1 MEEIKDTEQLVD
13 EIMEENEEV
22 VQDENS
28 EEDLLDLLE
37 ETPSEEDEY
46 PEQEERELSM
56 INEFGNQEDTELEDF
71 DIDKYL
77 MDNFSF
83 KEIESMPFEE
93 YKEKELQKPDVQTIA
108 KLYERGYKL
117 KDLDTFD
124 DFIRFK
130 KENIYVYLV
139 TIGLPFEYQMFGLEP
154 KMFICKAFSTADYS
168 EMLKENPTA
177 DKDIDFFNDYMLS
190 KCILFP
196 EFRMQDIPKLE
207 IGITDVLLPMIMK
220 NSRFDAN
227 YQIKR
232 L

>member
-1 MEEIKDTEQLVD
+1 MEEIKDTEELID
-13 EIMEENEEV
+13 EIMEESIL
-22 VQDENS
+22 DTS
-28 EEDLLDLLE
+28 EDDLLNLLE
-37 ETPSEEDEY
+37 EEPDENDYSEEDED
-46 PEQEERELSM
+46 RTFDL
-56 INEFGNQEDTELEDF
+56 INEFGDEDDIELNDF

-93 YKEKELQKPDVQTIA
+93 YKEQELQKPDVQTIL
-108 KLYERGYKL
+108 KLYERGLKL
-117 KDLDTFD
+117 KGLDTFD
-124 DFIRFK
+124 DFIK
-130 KENIYVYLV
+130 YKQKHVYVYLV

-154 KMFICKAFSTADYS
+154 RMFICKAFSTADYS
-168 EMLKENPTA
+168 AMLKVNPGA

-190 KCILFP
+190 ECILFP
-196 EFRMQDIPKLE
+196 EFRLEDISKLE

>member
-13 EIMEENEEV
+13 EILNGEVIQQENTDEE
-22 VQDENS
+22 
-28 EEDLLDLLE
+28 LLDLLE
-37 ETPSEEDEY
+37 EEPDEYDEYEDE
-46 PEQEERELSM
+46 ERTISM
-56 INEFGNQEDTELEDF
+56 IDEFGNHEEDTLEDF

-83 KEIESMPFEE
+83 KEIDSMPFEE
-93 YKEKELQKPDVQTIA
+93 YKEQELQKPDVQTIL
-108 KLYERGYKL
+108 KLYETGYKL
-117 KDLDTFD
+117 KELETFD
-124 DFIRFK
+124 DFLEFK
-130 KENIYVYLV
+130 KKHIYVYLV

-154 KMFICKAFSTADYS
+154 KVFICKAFSTADYS
-168 EMLKENPTA
+168 EMIKSNPEA
-177 DKDIDFFNDYMLS
+177 DKDIDYFNDYMLS
-190 KCILFP
+190 RCILFP

-207 IGITDVLLPMIMK
+207 IGITDILLPMIMK

>member
-1 MEEIKDTEQLVD
+1 MEEFKDTEELIE
-13 EIMEENEEV
+13 EIMEEDEI
-22 VQDENS
+22 VQQENTDDE
-28 EEDLLDLLE
+28 LLDLLE
-37 ETPSEEDEY
+37 EEPNEEDEY
-46 PEQEERELSM
+46 PEQEERTASL
-56 INEFGNQEDTELEDF
+56 INEFRDYEEDELDDF

-83 KEIESMPFEE
+83 KEIESIPFEE
-93 YKEKELQKPDVQTIA
+93 YKEQELQKPDVQTVL
-108 KLYERGYKL
+108 KLYERGLKL
-117 KDLDTFD
+117 KGLDTFD
-124 DFIRFK
+124 DFLQFK
-130 KENIYVYLV
+130 KKHVYVYLV

-154 KMFICKAFSTADYS
+154 KIFICKAFTTADYS
-168 EMLKENPTA
+168 AMLKVNPEA

-190 KCILFP
+190 ECILFP
-196 EFRMQDIPKLE
+196 EFRMEDIPKLE